1 MIKQTATISI
11 DIGHSN
17 LKMVQTASDG
27 KILRFVVH
35 KMPEGCVEDVNILSE
50 DALMRSLKTA
60 RHTAHLSG
68 GKCNVVL
75 SGNDII
81 IRHFTLPVLSEE
93 DLYQNII
100 NEMSGYLPVD
110 PEKYYVDYKIAG
122 TSQEDGVDMYHVLVT
137 TAHRRII
144 NSYKKVLHGA
154 GFDIRVIDTC
164 ENAIEKLLRFK
175 FGQNGP
181 FNSHEGICV
190 IDFGTMHTRVH
201 LYYNGRFFVS
211 NVIKR
216 AGQNISD
223 AISQTSGKDIITA
236 ETMKREN
243 DFLSGTHKNADINA
257 AVTYEVDS
265 QLFEI
270 TRVFDYFKNRTKK
283 SIGAIYISGGGSL
296 LPGLA
301 EYMEKHLK
309 LPVHFASDF
318 IALPG
323 NMDPRGFSF
332 MLNAY
337 AATFREDQR

>member
-1 MIKQTATISI
+1 MIKQTAAISI

-17 LKMVQTASDG
+17 LKMVQTAPDG
-27 KILRFVVH
+27 RILRFVVH

-50 DALMRSLKTA
+50 DALVHSLKTA
-60 RHTAHLSG
+60 RRTARLSG
-68 GKCNVVL
+68 GKCNLAL

-81 IRHFTLPVLSEE
+81 IRHFTLPELPEE

-122 TSQEDGVDMYHVLVT
+122 VTQEDGVDMYHVLVT

-144 NSYKKVLHGA
+144 GGYKKVLRSA
-154 GFDIRVIDTC
+154 GLNVRIIDTC
-164 ENAIEKLLRFK
+164 ENALEKLLRFK
-175 FGQNGP
+175 FGSSGQ
-181 FNSHEGICV
+181 FNSEDGICI

-216 AGQNISD
+216 AGQNISE

-243 DFLSGTHKNADINA
+243 DFLSGTHKNVDLSA

-283 SIGAIYISGGGSL
+283 SIGAIYITGGGAL

-301 EYMEKHLK
+301 DYIEKHLK
-309 LPVHFASDF
+309 VSVHPASDL
-318 IALPG
+318 IAMPD
-323 NMDPRGFSF
+323 NMDPKGFSF

>member
-1 MIKQTATISI
+1 MIRQTATISI

-17 LKMVQTASDG
+17 LKMVQTAPDG

-50 DALMRSLKTA
+50 DALIRSLKTA

-68 GKCNVVL
+68 GKCSLVL

-110 PEKYYVDYKIAG
+110 PEKYYVDYKITG
-122 TSQEDGVDMYHVLVT
+122 TTQEDGIDMYQVLVT

-144 NSYKKVLHGA
+144 GGYKKVLRSA
-154 GFDIRVIDTC
+154 GLGVGVVDTC

-175 FGQNGP
+175 FGPGGQ
-181 FNSHEGICV
+181 FSSDEGICV

-216 AGQNISD
+216 AGQNITD
-223 AISQTSGKDIITA
+223 AIAQTSGKDVITA

-243 DFLSGTHKNADINA
+243 DFLSGSSKNADLGA
-257 AVTYEVDS
+257 AVTYEIDS

-283 SIGAIYISGGGSL
+283 HIGAIYISGGGAL
-296 LPGLA
+296 LPGL
-301 EYMEKHLK
+301 EDYMGKHLK
-309 LPVHFASDF
+309 LPVCFASEL
-318 IALPG
+318 ISMPG
-323 NMDPRGFSF
+323 NMDPKGFSF